1 MSTKRC
7 CCECPLIAKP
17 WRRASLN
24 FLGMDFEVEFPE
36 EPNEAC
42 CQQEIS
48 VCKDIGPM
56 FIGDCYS
63 GLDSAHGYWYE
74 NLDGLLYPGTDP
86 FDRAWCDWRLI
97 TVPATAVDSCCGSW
111 SWRAQEYWRWRIR
124 FWVWIQ
130 ARVKFIICY
139 CRTEDGK
146 PGYRMRIEI
155 DWKMIRITNRS
166 ELQKIRWRKYTR
178 VCCESGTTDG
188 PEPTTN
194 APDPQ

>member
-24 FLGMDFEVEFPE
+24 FLGMDFEVDFPE
-36 EPNEAC
+36 EPSEAC

-56 FIGDCYS
+56 FIGDCFLGPGSGYS
-63 GLDSAHGYWYE
+63 GEWAESMEPYLRPYE
-74 NLDGLLYPGTDP
+74 HP
-86 FDRAWCDWRLI
+86 FLPWCDWKLI
-97 TVPATAVDSCCGSW
+97 QVPYTAVDSCCGSW
-111 SWRAQEYWRWRIR
+111 SWRAQELWRARRR

-139 CRTEDGK
+139 CRTDDGK

-155 DWKMIRITNRS
+155 TWKMILIVNSS
-166 ELQKIRWRKYTR
+166 ELQKIRYRKYTR
-178 VCCESGTTDG
+178 VCCEESGGGGGTTT
-188 PEPTTN
+188 E
-194 APDPQ
+194 APPPP

>member
-24 FLGMDFEVEFPE
+24 FLGMDFEVDFPE
-36 EPNEAC
+36 EPSEAC

-56 FIGDCYS
+56 FIGDCYPRNT
-63 GLDSAHGYWYE
+63 LYTDDWYE
-74 NLDGLLYPGTDP
+74 DMTPYLGITPGTP
-86 FDRAWCDWRLI
+86 WCNWPL
-97 TVPATAVDSCCGSW
+97 VVSPNTAVDSCCGSW
-111 SWRAQEYWRWRIR
+111 SWRYEQIWRARR
-124 FWVWIQ
+124 RYWVWIQ

-139 CRTEDGK
+139 CRTDDGK

-155 DWKMIRITNRS
+155 TWKMISIVNSS
-166 ELQKIRWRKYTR
+166 ELQKLRWRKYTR
-178 VCCESGTTDG
+178 VCCEESGGGGGTTT
-188 PEPTTN
+188 E
-194 APDPQ
+194 APPPP

>member
-1 MSTKRC
+1 LSTKRC

-36 EPNEAC
+36 EPSEAC
-42 CQQEIS
+42 CQQEVS

-63 GLDSAHGYWYE
+63 GLDSLHGYWYE
-74 NLDGLLYPGTDP
+74 DMSQYLGIPPGTP
-86 FDRAWCDWRLI
+86 WCNWPIIL
-97 TVPATAVDSCCGSW
+97 VPLTAVDSCCGSW
-111 SWRAQEYWRWRIR
+111 NWRGEQYWRWRIR

-178 VCCESGTTDG
+178 VCCPDPGDDPGGTTTDA
-188 PEPTTN
+188 PEP
-194 APDPQ
+194 Q

>member
-24 FLGMDFEVEFPE
+24 FLGMDFEVDFPE
-36 EPNEAC
+36 EPSEAC

-56 FIGDCYS
+56 FIGDCFLGPGSGYS
-63 GLDSAHGYWYE
+63 GEWNEPMDRY
-74 NLDGLLYPGTDP
+74 LLPSEHP
-86 FDRAWCDWRLI
+86 FLPWCDWKLI
-97 TVPATAVDSCCGSW
+97 VVPATNVDSCCGSW
-111 SWRAQEYWRWRIR
+111 NWRWQQLFRTR
-124 FWVWIQ
+124 RRYWVWIQ

-139 CRTEDGK
+139 CRTDDGK

-155 DWKMIRITNRS
+155 TWKMISIVNSS
-166 ELQKIRWRKYTR
+166 ELQKLRWRKYTR
-178 VCCESGTTDG
+178 VCCEESGGGGGTTT
-188 PEPTTN
+188 E
-194 APDPQ
+194 APPPP

>member
-1 MSTKRC
+1 
-7 CCECPLIAKP
+7 
-17 WRRASLN
+17 
-24 FLGMDFEVEFPE
+24 MDFEVEFPE

-63 GLDSAHGYWYE
+63 GLDSVHGYWYE

-86 FDRAWCDWRLI
+86 FDRAFCDWRLI

-166 ELQKIRWRKYTR
+166 ELQKLRWRKYTR
-178 VCCESGTTDG
+178 VCCEESGGGGGTTT
-188 PEPTTN
+188 E
-194 APDPQ
+194 APPPP